1 MMNKIKLNTKTKS
14 IVREYVESI
23 VIAVILAL
31 IVREFVVQAF
41 KIPTGSMK
49 PTLNEN
55 NRIFVNKYI
64 YRFKTP
70 QRGDIVVFKYPE
82 DPKKDFIKR
91 LIAVGEET
99 VEINEGSIIID
110 GKPVEQEMIKS
121 LYYYNRGEY
130 GGMGQKITVPK
141 DSYYVLGDNSGSS
154 RDSRYWG
161 FVPKKYMIG
170 KAFFRYWPPRAIGKI
185 K

>member
-1 MMNKIKLNTKTKS
+1 MKEQTKVIIK
-14 IVREYVESI
+14 EYAESI

-31 IVREFVVQAF
+31 LVRTFVIQAF

-55 NRIFVNKYI
+55 DRIFVNKYI
-64 YRFKTP
+64 YHFKKL

-82 DPKKDFIKR
+82 DPKKAFIKR
-91 LIAVGEET
+91 LIAVGGEV
-99 VEINEGSIIID
+99 VEIRDGNIVID
-110 GKPVEQEMIKS
+110 GVSIQTPDSLKS
-121 LYYYNRGEY
+121 IYYYNRGDY
-130 GGMGQKITVPK
+130 GSEGQKITVPG
-141 DSYYVLGDNSGSS
+141 DYFYVLGDNSNSS

-161 FVPKKYMIG
+161 FVPRKYIIG
-170 KAFFRYWPPRAIGKI
+170 KAVFRYWPPKAIGKI

>member
-1 MMNKIKLNTKTKS
+1 MKEKIKLMMKS
-14 IVREYVESI
+14 KIMKDWIEPI
-23 VIAVILAL
+23 AIAVILAL
-31 IVREFVVQAF
+31 FVRTFIIQAF

-49 PTLNEN
+49 PALNEN

-64 YRFKTP
+64 YRFKDP

-91 LIAVGEET
+91 LIAAGGET
-99 VEINEGSIIID
+99 LQILDGNIIVNGNLI
-110 GKPVEQEMIKS
+110 KEPSSIKS
-121 LYYYNRGEY
+121 VYYYNRGEY
-130 GGMGQKITVPK
+130 GGRGQKITVPEG
-141 DSYYVLGDNSGSS
+141 YFYFLGDNSGGS

-161 FVPKKYMIG
+161 FVPRKYIIG
-170 KAFFRYWPPRAIGKI
+170 KAVFRYWPPKAIGRI

>member
-1 MMNKIKLNTKTKS
+1 MKKNETIRYLIK
-14 IVREYVESI
+14 EWVEPI

-31 IVREFVVQAF
+31 IVRAFVVQAF

-64 YRFKTP
+64 YRFKDP

-82 DPKKDFIKR
+82 DLKKDFIKR
-91 LIAVGEET
+91 LIATGGET
-99 VEINEGSIIID
+99 VEIKDGNIFID
-110 GKPVEQEMIKS
+110 GKQADNPIINS
-121 LYYYNRGEY
+121 IYYYNRGEY
-130 GGMGQKITVPK
+130 GGVGQKITVPK
-141 DSYYVLGDNSGSS
+141 DSFYMLGDNSGSS

-161 FVPKKYMIG
+161 FVPRKYIIG
-170 KAFFRYWPPRAIGKI
+170 KAIFRYWPPKAIGKV

>member
-1 MMNKIKLNTKTKS
+1 MDEKMKWFMK
-14 IVREYVESI
+14 EWVEPV

-31 IVREFVVQAF
+31 FVRAFIVQAF

-64 YRFKTP
+64 YRFKSP

-82 DPKKDFIKR
+82 DTKKDFIKR
-91 LIAVGEET
+91 LIAVSGET
-99 VEINEGSIIID
+99 VEIEDGDIFINGVRVDDVPSIKKI
-110 GKPVEQEMIKS
+110 
-121 LYYYNRGEY
+121 YYYNRGEY
-130 GGMGQKITVPK
+130 GGLGQKIEVPEGHF
-141 DSYYVLGDNSGSS
+141 YMLGDNSESS

-161 FVPKKYMIG
+161 FVPKKYIIG
-170 KAFFRYWPPRAIGKI
+170 KAIFRYWPLKAIGRI
-185 K
+185 D

>member
-1 MMNKIKLNTKTKS
+1 MKS
-14 IVREYVESI
+14 KAKVKSVVREYTESI

-64 YRFKTP
+64 YRFNAP

-91 LIAVGEET
+91 LIATGGET
-99 VEINEGSIIID
+99 VEIKDGSILID
-110 GKPVEQEMIKS
+110 GKPVKQEMIES
-121 LYYYNRGEY
+121 IYYYNRGEY
-130 GGMGQKITVPK
+130 GGTGQKIAVPK
-141 DSYYVLGDNSGSS
+141 DSFYVLGDNSGSS

-161 FVPKKYMIG
+161 FVPKKYLLG

>member
-1 MMNKIKLNTKTKS
+1 MRYLIK
-14 IVREYVESI
+14 EWVEPI
-23 VIAVILAL
+23 VIVVILAL
-31 IVREFVVQAF
+31 IVRVFIVQAF

-64 YRFKTP
+64 YRFKEP
-70 QRGDIVVFKYPE
+70 QRGDIIVFKYPE

-91 LIAVGEET
+91 LIATGRET
-99 VEINEGSIIID
+99 VEIAD
-110 GKPVEQEMIKS
+110 GDILISGKRVDEPRIKAI
-121 LYYYNRGEY
+121 YYYNRGDF
-130 GGMGQKITVPK
+130 GQTKQKITVPK
-141 DSYYVLGDNSGSS
+141 DCFYALGDNSASS

-161 FVPKKYMIG
+161 FVPKKYIIG
-170 KAFFRYWPPRAIGKI
+170 KAVFRYWPLNAIGKV

>member
-1 MMNKIKLNTKTKS
+1 MIKLKTDTKS
-14 IVREYVESI
+14 IIREYVESI
-23 VIAVILAL
+23 AIAVVLAL
-31 IVREFVVQAF
+31 IVRAFVVQAF

-64 YRFKTP
+64 YRFTSP

-82 DPKKDFIKR
+82 DTKKDFIKR
-91 LIAVGEET
+91 LVAVGGET
-99 VEINEGSIIID
+99 VEIKDGSIFINGKAID
-110 GKPVEQEMIKS
+110 EPTTIKS
-121 LYYYNRGEY
+121 IYYYNRGEY
-130 GGMGQKITVPK
+130 GGTGQKIAVPK
-141 DSYYVLGDNSGSS
+141 DYYYMLGDNSGSS

-161 FVPKKYMIG
+161 FVPKKYIIG
-170 KAFFRYWPPRAIGKI
+170 KAVFRYWPPKAIGKI